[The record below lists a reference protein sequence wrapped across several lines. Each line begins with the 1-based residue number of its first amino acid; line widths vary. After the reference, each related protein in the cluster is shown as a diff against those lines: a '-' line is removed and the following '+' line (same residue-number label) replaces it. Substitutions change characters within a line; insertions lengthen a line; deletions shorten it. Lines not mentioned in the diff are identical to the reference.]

1 MMTMERLL
9 NFTFSDIKSELFRL
23 KSKEMKTNFFISE
36 TQFKELQNENKIEVF
51 KTDKACFLITK
62 DDGFSRFYF
71 IVSEIAALKTILE
84 YVSINF
90 SGEISVETAGNSQYL
105 ENVKQVFLE
114 NGFYEYSSMIRMN
127 KMRSETNEVNFEGIH
142 LLTEDKKAEIQ
153 KIYNKYFDKFV
164 ERIPT
169 GAEIDHFITNKN
181 AYYFSD
187 NDEIQGFIIF
197 ESHGITS
204 HLRYWFVHPNYREKK
219 IGSKLIQLFFNIG
232 ENVKRELFWVIE
244 SNENA
249 IKRYKHFGFAEEDM
263 HNLILIN
270 KNKKYEESN
279 Y

>member
-1 MMTMERLL
+1 M
-9 NFTFSDIKSELFRL
+9 NQIVDFTYSEIKSELFRL
-23 KSKEMKTNFFISE
+23 KSKEMKTNFFV
-36 TQFKELQNENKIEVF
+36 TELQFNQLLAENKIQVF
-51 KTDKACFLITK
+51 KTEKACFLLT
-62 DDGFSRFYF
+62 DDFGFKRMYF
-71 IVSEIAALKTILE
+71 IVSNAFELKPFLE
-84 YVSINF
+84 YLIANYQS
-90 SGEISVETAGNSQYL
+90 EISVETAGNSNYL
-105 ENVKQVFLE
+105 QEIKETFLQ
-114 NGFYEYSSMIRMN
+114 NSFFEYSSMVRMN
-127 KMRSETNEVNFEGIH
+127 KIRNEKKEVNFDHIH
-142 LLTEDKKAEIQ
+142 LLTMDKKE
-153 KIYNKYFDKFV
+153 KFHSLYKKYFDKFV

-169 GAEIDHFITNKN
+169 SEEIDAFIENKS

-187 NDEIQGFIIF
+187 NDEIQGFIVF
-197 ESHGITS
+197 EHHGITS

-270 KNKKYEESN
+270 KNKKYEEPN

>member
-1 MMTMERLL
+1 
-9 NFTFSDIKSELFRL
+9 
-23 KSKEMKTNFFISE
+23 MKTNFFISE
-36 TQFKELQNENKIEVF
+36 MQFNELQNENKIKVF
-51 KTDKACFLITK
+51 KTDKACFLITE

-71 IVSEIAALKTILE
+71 IVSEISALKPMLE
-84 YVSINF
+84 YLSKTLE
-90 SGEISVETAGNSQYL
+90 GEITVEMAGNLKYL
-105 ENVKQVFLE
+105 ENVKEFFLE

-127 KMRSETNEVNFEGIH
+127 KMRLEVKDVNFEDIH

-164 ERIPT
+164 ERIPS
-169 GAEIDHFITNKN
+169 GNEIEHFVANKN

-204 HLRYWFVHPNYREKK
+204 HLRYWFVHPDYREKK

-232 ENVKRELFWVIE
+232 ENVKRELFWVIK

-270 KNKKYEESN
+270 KDKKYEESN

>member
-1 MMTMERLL
+1 MEQLS
-9 NFTFSDIKSELFRL
+9 NFTFSDIKNELFRL

-36 TQFKELQNENKIEVF
+36 NQFNELQSENKIKAF
-51 KTDKACFLITK
+51 KAEKACFLIIE
-62 DDGFSRFYF
+62 DDDFSRLYF
-71 IVSEIAALKTILE
+71 IISDIAALKTVLE
-84 YVSINF
+84 YISNTF
-90 SGEISVETAGNSQYL
+90 DGEISAETAGNSKYL
-105 ENVKQVFLE
+105 EEIKQTFLE
-114 NGFYEYSSMIRMN
+114 NGFHEYSSMVRMN
-127 KMRSETNEVNFEGIH
+127 KMRSETKDSNQENIH
-142 LLTEDKKAEIQ
+142 LLTADKKEEIQ
-153 KIYNKYFDKFV
+153 KIYNEYFDKFV

-169 GAEIDHFITNKN
+169 GNEIDQFIKSES

-219 IGSKLIQLFFNIG
+219 IGSKLIQLFFNMG

-249 IKRYKHFGFAEEDM
+249 IKRYKYFGFVEEDM

-270 KNKKYEESN
+270 KDKKYEKSN

>member
-1 MMTMERLL
+1 M
-9 NFTFSDIKSELFRL
+9 NQIVDFTYSEIKSELFRL
-23 KSKEMKTNFFISE
+23 KSKEMKTNFFV
-36 TQFKELQNENKIEVF
+36 TELQFNQLLAENKIQVF
-51 KTDKACFLITK
+51 KTEKACFLLT
-62 DDGFSRFYF
+62 DDFGFKRMYF
-71 IVSEIAALKTILE
+71 IVSNALELKPFLE
-84 YVSINF
+84 YLTANYQS
-90 SGEISVETAGNSQYL
+90 EISVETAGNSNYL
-105 ENVKQVFLE
+105 QEIKETFLQ
-114 NGFYEYSSMIRMN
+114 NSFFEYSSMVRMN
-127 KMRSETNEVNFEGIH
+127 KIRNEKKEVNFDHIH
-142 LLTEDKKAEIQ
+142 LLTMDKKE
-153 KIYNKYFDKFV
+153 KFHSLYKKYFDKFV

-169 GAEIDHFITNKN
+169 SEEIDAFIENKS

-187 NDEIQGFIIF
+187 NDEIQGFIVF
-197 ESHGITS
+197 EHHGITS

-270 KNKKYEESN
+270 KNKKYEEPN